1 MKSLVIM
8 KDRQAVTSSLQLSEN
23 FEKNHQHVLRDL
35 DGLKEGVQNWTDL
48 FWEDS
53 YIHPQN
59 KQPYRMI
66 YMNRDGFTLLAM
78 GFTGKKALQ
87 FKMKYINAFN
97 QMEKEIKQQLDTSNL
112 SPELQMFNQMFKSL
126 ANQEIETKELKVQS
140 ERLENKVDGIKDL
153 LSMDT
158 KDWRKEVNGILR
170 KISMKQG
177 GFEQFSE
184 IGNESYQSLENKA
197 RCNLD
202 IRLENRRKN
211 MIAQGVGKSTVKRL
225 NKLDIISDDHRLKE
239 IYVSVVKNMAIK
251 YVVWE
256 EK

>member
-1 MKSLVIM
+1 MNLVIM
-8 KDRQAVTSSLQLSEN
+8 KDKQAVTTSINIAED
-23 FEKNHQHVLRDL
+23 FEKRHDHILRDVISL
-35 DGLKEGVQNWTDL
+35 EKDLPNFGEMFAEGN
-48 FWEDS
+48 EPDS
-53 YIHPQN
+53 YGRDR
-59 KQPYRMI
+59 KI
-66 YMNRDGFTLLAM
+66 YFMNRDGFTLLAM

-97 QMEKEIKQQLDTSNL
+97 EMEKEIKQKIDTESL
-112 SPELQMFNQMFKSL
+112 SPELQMFDLLGKAL
-126 ANQEIETKELKVQS
+126 AKQEITTKDLQS
-140 ERLENKVDGIKDL
+140 KNEEIESKVDGIKDL
-153 LSMDT
+153 LTMDT
-158 KDWRKEVNGILR
+158 KDWRKEVNSILR
-170 KISMKQG
+170 KIAMKQG

-184 IGNESYQSLENKA
+184 IGNESYLSLENKA

-239 IYVSVVKNMAIK
+239 IYVSVVKTMAIK
-251 YVVWE
+251 YGIWE